1 MIWEKFKGNL
11 WKENINVENFIR
23 ENYTEYTGDDS
34 FLTNISDK
42 TNKVWDKCQKLIL
55 EEMKKGIIDVDTVQV
70 LIVLHL
76 DTLIK
81 IMK

>member
-34 FLTNISDK
+34 FLTNLSDK

-55 EEMKKGIIDVDTVQV
+55 EEKSGEI
-70 LIVLHL
+70 
-76 DTLIK
+76 
-81 IMK
+81 

>member
-34 FLTNISDK
+34 FLTNISD
-42 TNKVWDKCQKLIL
+42 NCWSSD
-55 EEMKKGIIDVDTVQV
+55 
-70 LIVLHL
+70 
-76 DTLIK
+76 
-81 IMK
+81 